1 MIHIEDYS
9 GRLFSQTVHHHYRRS
24 CKSNPTGINE
34 SGESTTVE
42 HEDDVATEPSLIS
55 VQRSTVNDLP
65 ENEPTD
71 DEGEYPIDKSIKRD
85 NNRASCNENVSRRMA

>member
-1 MIHIEDYS
+1 VIHIEDYS

-24 CKSNPTGINE
+24 CKSNPTGTSE

-42 HEDDVATEPSLIS
+42 HEDDVATESPLSS
-55 VQRSTVNDLP
+55 VQHSTVNDSPLP

-71 DEGEYPIDKSIKRD
+71 ADGEYPIKR
-85 NNRASCNENVSRRMA
+85 